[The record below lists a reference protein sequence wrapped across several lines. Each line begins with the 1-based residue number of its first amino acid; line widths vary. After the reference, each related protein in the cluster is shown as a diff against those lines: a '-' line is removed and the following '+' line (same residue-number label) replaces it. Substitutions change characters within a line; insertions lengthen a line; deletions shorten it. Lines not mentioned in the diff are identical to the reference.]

1 MDSNKTQV
9 FDVQPDELIKRIAE
23 EVASKLGSPNSSEV
37 PESLLSR
44 KQAAEFLD
52 ISLVTLH
59 TWVKNGI
66 LRSHKVANK
75 VYFKR
80 SELLEDITSRNSK

>member
-1 MDSNKTQV
+1 MESNKTQV
-9 FDVQPDELIKRIAE
+9 FDVQPDELVKRIAE
-23 EVASKLGSPNSSEV
+23 EVALKVGVSTVEL

-59 TWVKNGI
+59 TWVKNDI

-80 SELLEDITSRNSK
+80 SELLEDITTKG